1 MNCFM
6 PNHALQ
12 IDISSVKNGSAD
24 SCRFFFFVKKV
35 GFFRTVDEQRLAMSG
50 LRQTQALIPH
60 LQSRCLPSFLLAVMF
75 RWLAVVEYFF
85 ARPDVNLA
93 HVHSS
98 ADGLTVTGLQFLCAG
113 YNMLQRLTDK
123 RYNKIKDIKG
133 SRQFKCGAIGFASV
147 FSVTVV
153 QACPSYPHIPSY
165 FLPALYLLHLQI
177 SLKTSLLVK
186 LPSIRFL
193 FFAKLKSPRLRI

>member
-75 RWLAVVEYFF
+75 SWLAVVEYFF

-147 FSVTVV
+147 FFSDSS
-153 QACPSYPHIPSY
+153 PSMSKLSSHTI
-165 FLPALYLLHLQI
+165 LLSAR
-177 SLKTSLLVK
+177 SLSTSPTDK
-186 LPSIRFL
+186 PEDFTAGEAS
-193 FFAKLKSPRLRI
+193 